1 MLLSLLCL
9 STLVL
14 GLALSLAGSTR
25 EEREQAALLPFADDP
40 EAARRV
46 ARDTGKICR
55 QVVRPSR
62 NPARPPARRSSPEP
76 TPSSRDG
83 CLQHESALRGRQRP
97 LSFAS
102 KSSMNDSP
110 STAVRT
116 WLKGFRP

>member
-9 STLVL
+9 PTLVL

-55 QVVRPSR
+55 QVVRPR
-62 NPARPPARRSSPEP
+62 GIP
-76 TPSSRDG
+76 
-83 CLQHESALRGRQRP
+83 RGRRP
-97 LSFAS
+97 AVPRLNRLHHPGMDASSTKVPCGAGNGPFLSLRRV
-102 KSSMNDSP
+102 P
-110 STAVRT
+110 
-116 WLKGFRP
+116 

>member
-9 STLVL
+9 STLAL

-55 QVVRPSR
+55 QV
-62 NPARPPARRSSPEP
+62 
-76 TPSSRDG
+76 
-83 CLQHESALRGRQRP
+83 
-97 LSFAS
+97 
-102 KSSMNDSP
+102 
-110 STAVRT
+110 
-116 WLKGFRP
+116 